1 MHHTVD
7 HPSSGSLVRLA
18 RGDTLEVLLRQR
30 SGRHQ
35 WQVAMSPY
43 GMHLLEDDAPGGDL
57 PGPEATRRLMFRVMR
72 DGGGILRLEGSHPAQ
87 ESAERL
93 DLLVAVGR

>member
-30 SGRHQ
+30 SLRHR
-35 WQVAMSPY
+35 WQVAMAPF
-43 GMHLLEDDAPGGDL
+43 GMQLLEDAPGSGMR
-57 PGPEATRRLMFRVMR
+57 GPQASRRLMFRAMR